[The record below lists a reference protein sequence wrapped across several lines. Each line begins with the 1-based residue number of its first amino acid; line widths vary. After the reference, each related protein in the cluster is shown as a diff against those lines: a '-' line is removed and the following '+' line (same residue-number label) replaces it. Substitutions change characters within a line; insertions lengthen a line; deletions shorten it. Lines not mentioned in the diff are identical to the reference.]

1 MHIMNKEYGNLNS
14 SELEIA
20 NKMFIR
26 DNKRS
31 LIKANNPV
39 HLKHEFKFIVAN
51 NCPNS
56 SIHRTIP
63 IRKNKE
69 DGFITIKNSESKRIR
84 NATNRI
90 LDDNWLNW

>member
-14 SELEIA
+14 NELEIA
-20 NKMFIR
+20 DKMFIR

-31 LIKANNPV
+31 LIKAKVPDII
-39 HLKHEFKFIVAN
+39 KHEFKFIVAN

-69 DGFITIKNSESKRIR
+69 DGFITIKNSESKRIK
-84 NATNRI
+84 NSISKIMDN
-90 LDDNWLNW
+90 NWLNW